1 MNPTP
6 TPEQAAELLAQA
18 ETNERR
24 SRTDDAWPLV
34 LLLFA
39 LSTAFSVALVAV
51 GVIDGD
57 SELVVFFAA
66 LAWLVPAMIVYVV
79 KALSWSRRMLG
90 LLFTWL
96 GVILVASFAGLFADT
111 VLSAGWVPFAAAG
124 LLWVAAPVFAF
135 LTLRR

>member
-1 MNPTP
+1 MNTTP

-39 LSTAFSVALVAV
+39 LSTAFSVALVAI
-51 GVIDGD
+51 GVIDGET
-57 SELVVFFAA
+57 ELVVFFAA
-66 LAWLVPAMIVYVV
+66 LAWLVPAMIVYIA
-79 KALSWSRRMLG
+79 KALSWSRRMLAI
-90 LLFTWL
+90 LFTWL
-96 GVILVASFAGLFADT
+96 GVILLAAFAGLFADS
-111 VLSAGWVPFAAAG
+111 VLSAVWIPFAAAG
-124 LLWVAAPVFAF
+124 ILWVAAPVFAF

>member
-1 MNPTP
+1 MNTTP
-6 TPEQAAELLAQA
+6 TPEQAAELLTQA
-18 ETNERR
+18 EANERR

-34 LLLFA
+34 LLLFT
-39 LSTAFSVALVAV
+39 LSTAFSVALVAI

-66 LAWLVPAMIVYVV
+66 LAWLIPAMIVYIV

-96 GVILVASFAGLFADT
+96 GVILFAAFAGLFGDS